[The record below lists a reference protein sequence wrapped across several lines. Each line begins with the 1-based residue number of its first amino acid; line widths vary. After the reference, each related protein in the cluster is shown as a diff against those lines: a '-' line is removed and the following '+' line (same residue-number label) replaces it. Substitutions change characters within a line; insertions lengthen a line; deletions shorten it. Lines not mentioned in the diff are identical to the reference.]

1 MIKRSEL
8 IVEFSKRRDQR
19 ETAAR
24 FRTNG
29 VAREIPPKVFAH
41 HQHGSAFANGFR
53 QEARV
58 FRRNDRDVAKRRFR
72 SRW

>member
-8 IVEFSKRRDQR
+8 IVEFSKRGNQR

-29 VAREIPPKVFAH
+29 VARQIPTKVFAH
-41 HQHGSAFANGFR
+41 HQHGPTFANGFR

-58 FRRNDRDVAKRRFR
+58 FGRNDCDVAKRRFR
-72 SRW
+72 ARW